1 MKHIRKK
8 TLLGTAVVAG
18 AALLGTCMWA
28 LQSALGISQYDIALP
43 QGMEGLDGYR
53 IVQIADLH
61 SANLEKELE
70 QALAQLHLAGV
81 HGEPSGLG

>member
-43 QGMEGLDGYR
+43 RGMEGLDGSSRSQICTAR
-53 IVQIADLH
+53 IWRR
-61 SANLEKELE
+61 SWSR
-70 QALAQLHLAGV
+70 
-81 HGEPSGLG
+81 PWSSSSPTSSS